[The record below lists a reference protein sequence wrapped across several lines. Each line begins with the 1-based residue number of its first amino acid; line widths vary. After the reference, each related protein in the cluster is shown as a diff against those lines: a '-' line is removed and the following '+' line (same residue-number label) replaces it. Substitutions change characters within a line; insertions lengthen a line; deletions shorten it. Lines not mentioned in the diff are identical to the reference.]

1 MRERAS
7 ERVYIKKH
15 KSSLKNINWKIIHQY
30 HIICCESLL
39 FAGSFAVNCTPKY
52 TKTRRHSIDFCH
64 FWRYNEAVC
73 EYVSS
78 MPRADAQ

>member
-1 MRERAS
+1 MKACFLQAL
-7 ERVYIKKH
+7 
-15 KSSLKNINWKIIHQY
+15 SLQTALQNIQ
-30 HIICCESLL
+30 
-39 FAGSFAVNCTPKY
+39 
-52 TKTRRHSIDFCH
+52 KTRRHSIDFCH

>member
-39 FAGSFAVNCTPKY
+39 FAGSFAANCTPKY
-52 TKTRRHSIDFCH
+52 TKNPTALYRLLS